1 MNDLIQRGLI
11 SPETELRWIIPGVIR
26 HPSGMLLHAAS
37 GSGKSNVSFDLFR
50 ALTTGTNWLN
60 FPASDP
66 SKCLY
71 IDGEQDDHDLA
82 ALQETYHFAEC
93 KDFHSNMHFLPLVS
107 KPSINL
113 LEDDTKDRLLK
124 CIEDEGYR
132 FVILD
137 NSRSL
142 FKGLDENSASSGDGM
157 KDVST
162 FLQDIM
168 NAGASVLLVHH
179 DSKQGNYSGSTEIQ
193 RVLHY
198 SLQIATEGAERL
210 FSVGKVRGQ
219 GRTASRLRELDGAFY
234 KQCEM
239 TGSLHLISS
248 HDPNQ
253 QFTNIAYQLEQGI
266 MKGSITTS
274 RQMKDVIINAGFG
287 RSSSKMT
294 MPNMIAAYFPYLKN
308 QKIRNVPELKEAL
321 ETEQSF

>member
-1 MNDLIQRGLI
+1 
-11 SPETELRWIIPGVIR
+11 
-26 HPSGMLLHAAS
+26 MLLHAAS

-50 ALTTGTNWLN
+50 ALTTGTKWLN

-82 ALQETYHFAEC
+82 ALQETYRFAEYQA
-93 KDFHSNMHFLPLVS
+93 FHSNMHFLPLVS

-113 LEDDTKDRLLK
+113 LDDDTKNWLLQR
-124 CIEDEGYR
+124 IESEGYR

-157 KDVST
+157 KVVST

-198 SLQIATEGAERL
+198 SLQITTEGAERL

-219 GRTASRLRELDGAFY
+219 GRTASRLRELDRAFY

-253 QFTNIAYQLEQGI
+253 QFTNIASQLEQGI
-266 MKGSITTS
+266 LKGNITTAK
-274 RQMKDVIINAGFG
+274 QMIAVIRSTGFG
-287 RSSSKMT
+287 KTSSNMT
-294 MPNMIAAYFPYLKN
+294 MPNMIAAYFPHLQN
-308 QKIRNVPELKEAL
+308 QKIKNVTELKAAL
-321 ETEQSF
+321 ETEQTF